1 VVSNLQMRARVA
13 SAMALVALVTACGG
27 GGGGTPAP
35 VTPPPPA
42 PPPAPLLTSEYN
54 EPAGEGASTAARYGN
69 VAANAYAE
77 FNNAAVPAASA
88 SNGLLTLSGS
98 IPAGNSFAGLLAIVY
113 PPMST
118 FIPSTGTGR
127 IAAQDYSDQTELRV
141 VAGSAQASRLLVQL
155 IPQGGPFN
163 GCVPSAELSV
173 GSAAT
178 EHVLA
183 LTAAVWTIPAHCTAA
198 ERALTLANTLRH
210 LQVINVGITQDQ
222 VPGIA
227 DGAVRSFTIGKL
239 EFAGPTQA
247 PIDYAEVVSVYNKP
261 AGLGDSLAAQY
272 GGLGFDVFSEHAD
285 ASATIDASYA
295 LVQATLT
302 VPAGN
307 TYGGLL
313 LNATGPGSTWFPSR
327 ANSSTGT
334 GTVVYGNYGTEQR
347 LRVQVGSRSASHALV
362 RLYPHGGPGDSCV
375 PTYVLPVDAMAVSRD
390 ISLTDAGWFVP
401 DYCSSTDRARTAL
414 AAVADLRSVAVGLTE
429 RSELTVT
436 DGVPRDF
443 TLGEIAFVH

>member
-1 VVSNLQMRARVA
+1 MVSNLQMRARVA

-27 GGGGTPAP
+27 GGGAPAP

-54 EPAGEGASTAARYGN
+54 EPTGEGASTAARYGN

-98 IPAGNSFAGLLAIVY
+98 IPAGNSFAGLLAVVY

-118 FIPSTGTGR
+118 FIPTTGAGR

-183 LTAAVWTIPAHCTAA
+183 LTAAVWTTPAHCTAA

-247 PIDYAEVVSVYNKP
+247 PIDYAEVVSTYNRP
-261 AGLGDSLAAQY
+261 AGLGDSLAAEY
-272 GGLGFDVFSEHAD
+272 GGLGFDIFSEHAD
-285 ASATIDASYA
+285 AGATIDASYA
-295 LVQATLT
+295 LVRATLT

-327 ANSSTGT
+327 TNSSTGT
-334 GTVVYGNYGTEQR
+334 GTIVYGNYGTEQR

-362 RLYPHGGPGDSCV
+362 RLYPHAGPGDSCV

>member
-1 VVSNLQMRARVA
+1 MISNLQMRARLA
-13 SAMALVALVTACGG
+13 STMALVALATGCGG
-27 GGGGTPAP
+27 GGGSTTAP
-35 VTPPPPA
+35 VPP

-54 EPAGEGASTAARYGN
+54 APTGTGTSTAARYGS
-69 VAANAYAE
+69 VSAGAYAE
-77 FNNAAVPAASA
+77 FNNAAVPTTSA
-88 SNGLLTLSGS
+88 GNGLLTLSGS
-98 IPAGNSFAGLLAIVY
+98 IPAGNSFAGILAVVY

-118 FIPSTGTGR
+118 FIPTTGAGR
-127 IAAQDYSDQTELRV
+127 IASQDYSAQTELRV
-141 VAGSAQASRLLVQL
+141 VAGSAQASRLQIQL

-173 GSAAT
+173 GSSAA

-183 LTAAVWTIPAHCTAA
+183 LTSSVWAVPAHCTAA
-198 ERALTLANTLRH
+198 ERALTLANTLQH
-210 LQVINVGITQDQ
+210 LHTITVGITQDQ

-227 DGAVRSFTIGKL
+227 DGSVRSFTFGKI
-239 EFAGPTQA
+239 EFAGLTQA
-247 PIDYAEVVSVYNKP
+247 PINYTEKVLVYNEP
-261 AGLGDSLAAQY
+261 AGLGDSLAARY
-272 GGLGFDVFSEHAD
+272 GGFGFDIFSEHAD

-295 LVQATLT
+295 LVRATVT

-307 TYGGLL
+307 SYGGLL
-313 LNATGPGSTWFPSR
+313 LNAVGPGSTWFPSR
-327 ANSSTGT
+327 ANSATGT
-334 GTVVYGNYGTEQR
+334 GTIVYGNYGTEQR

-375 PTYVLPVDAMAVSRD
+375 PSYVLAVDAMTVSRD
-390 ISLTDAGWFVP
+390 ISLTDSGWFVP

-429 RSELTVT
+429 RSEFAIT
-436 DGVPRDF
+436 DGAPRDF